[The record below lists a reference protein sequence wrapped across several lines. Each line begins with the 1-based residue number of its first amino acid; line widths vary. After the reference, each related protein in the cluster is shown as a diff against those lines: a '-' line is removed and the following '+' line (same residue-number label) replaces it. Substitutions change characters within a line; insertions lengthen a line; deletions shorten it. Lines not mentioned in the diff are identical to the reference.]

1 MYHVLHIL
9 VDTHIFIFAC
19 QNLEKGAFNMSFFKF
34 LLHCIRTKHFFCKQM
49 YFLTPVFL
57 FWIHLQVLHYSI
69 LPFRTIS
76 FKAPTLLSTQTNKI
90 DYIVDQMISVMGTVA
105 KLNNPSILRQ
115 FLLSALDYLND
126 QSSNDVGT
134 PAQRKAIR
142 DVVINSLSGLPM
154 STVYDIQ
161 QTASALEY
169 LVVS

>member
-1 MYHVLHIL
+1 
-9 VDTHIFIFAC
+9 
-19 QNLEKGAFNMSFFKF
+19 
-34 LLHCIRTKHFFCKQM
+34 
-49 YFLTPVFL
+49 
-57 FWIHLQVLHYSI
+57 
-69 LPFRTIS
+69 
-76 FKAPTLLSTQTNKI
+76 
-90 DYIVDQMISVMGTVA
+90 MISVMGTVA